1 MSHVGH
7 SRVVWMDAAAL
18 SWPKSARKSLRD
30 SPYVTL
36 FSRFRMLSI
45 SAFFGIT
52 YGEGSR
58 VLHVQPRSALL
69 LSSLLQRRVTHTFI
83 LGFRSLL
90 LRCLR
95 TPFTLCAVTRYPST

>member
-36 FSRFRMLSI
+36 FSRFRMLSN
-45 SAFFGIT
+45 SAFLVSLL
-52 YGEGSR
+52 EKEAGS
-58 VLHVQPRSALL
+58 LQPRSALL